1 MNPISNALYTCGA
14 VACIADMVGKENLKR
29 HCSKETFYARAAIAG
44 GAIVKGAGHSQD
56 AVTQNLRPFS
66 ASLR

>member
-29 HCSKETFYARAAIAG
+29 HCSKETFYERAAIAG
-44 GAIVKGAGHSQD
+44 SADIKRLAHPQD